1 MVESI
6 DYEICVNVFR
16 SVSSG
21 PWNDYVLKRKAIE
34 DRKKFGK
41 EAVETPT
48 NNFYVDD
55 LLKSMEN
62 EDVTI

>member
-1 MVESI
+1 MVEPI
-6 DYEICVNVFR
+6 DYEICVNVFGG
-16 SVSSG
+16 VSSG
-21 PWNDYVLKRKAIE
+21 PWDDYALKRKAIE
-34 DRKKFGK
+34 DRKMFGK

-48 NNFYVDD
+48 NNFYIDD